1 MSSVQSFRDLR
12 AWQQCRVLR
21 QRVRLLVKT
30 WPEEEKDKLIDQI
43 IRSSRAP
50 TALIAEG
57 YGRFYEK
64 ENLRFCRM
72 GRGELFET
80 QDHLITAFDEGYIS
94 ESVMNEHIE
103 LAQQAIKT
111 VNGYMKYLKSF
122 VAGNSADAVAEPSPS
137 YGETFTPYGPA
148 DLLPPNMEE

>member
-21 QRVRLLVKT
+21 QRVRSLVKS
-30 WPEEEKDKLIDQI
+30 WPAEEKDKLVDQI

-80 QDHLITAFDEGYIS
+80 QDHLITACDEGYIT
-94 ESVMNEHIE
+94 EPVMNEHIE

-122 VAGNSADAVAEPSPS
+122 GADLSTGTVSEPEVAYGDVFSPF
-137 YGETFTPYGPA
+137 EPA
-148 DLLPPNMEE
+148 DLMPPVLEE

>member
-21 QRVRLLVKT
+21 QRVRALVKS
-30 WPEEEKDKLIDQI
+30 WPAEEKDKLIDQI

-80 QDHLITAFDEGYIS
+80 QDHLITACDEGYIS
-94 ESVMNEHIE
+94 EPVMDEHIE

-122 VAGNSADAVAEPSPS
+122 GTDSSTGAVAEPPPS
-137 YGETFTPYGPA
+137 YGETFYPYGPT
-148 DLLPPNMEE
+148 DLLPPAMEE

>member
-1 MSSVQSFRDLR
+1 MSSIQSFRDLR

-21 QRVRLLVKT
+21 QRVRVLVKT
-30 WPEEEKDKLIDQI
+30 WPEEERNKLTDQI

-80 QDHLITAFDEGYIS
+80 QDHLITACDEGYIS

-103 LAQQAIKT
+103 LAQQAIRT

-122 VAGNSADAVAEPSPS
+122 VGGGALDTASEPPPS
-137 YGETFTPYGPA
+137 YGQTFSPFGPTH
-148 DLLPPNMEE
+148 LSPPNMEE